1 MSEYIVSARKYRPDS
16 FESLIGQDNNARTL
30 YIVLEDAVRQNIGTD
45 DMILQMIDDPELRI
59 LVVTAFT
66 SDMYMRMDVDRAL
79 RDAVYQIKLTQL
91 EESRASVQ
99 RMLNGGEMDITDEQE
114 LQGLLQAK
122 LELDRKIEE
131 LKGEME
137 G

>member
-1 MSEYIVSARKYRPDS
+1 
-16 FESLIGQDNNARTL
+16 
-30 YIVLEDAVRQNIGTD
+30 
-45 DMILQMIDDPELRI
+45 
-59 LVVTAFT
+59 
-66 SDMYMRMDVDRAL
+66 MRMDVDRAL
-79 RDAVYQIKLTQL
+79 QDAVYQIKLTQL